1 MKIILAVDGSEYTK
15 KALAYLMVH
24 DSLLGPEVELL
35 ALHVQPPMPP
45 RVKRM
50 VGSEAIASY
59 HKDEAEKVLAP
70 VTRFHQAQGELS
82 HRLESGFCRRGNRQN
97 GQEGTCPFDR
107 HGHTWPRH
115 AGPGT
120 HGFGGAES
128 GSGVPRSRLAR
139 QVRNSALYCSR
150 SKFFCT
156 LPMVLRGNS
165 ATM

>member
-70 VTRFHQAQGELS
+70 VTRFLIKHKVNFRIDWKVGSAAEEIVKAAKKERA
-82 HRLESGFCRRGNRQN
+82 RLIVM
-97 GQEGTCPFDR
+97 
-107 HGHTWPRH
+107 
-115 AGPGT
+115 GT
-120 HGFGGAES
+120 HGHGMLGRALMGSVAQKVVQES
-128 GSGVPRSRLAR
+128 PVP
-139 QVRNSALYCSR
+139 
-150 SKFFCT
+150 
-156 LPMVLRGNS
+156 VLLVK
-165 ATM
+165 